1 VVGSMGQGTKAV
13 LEDAGVFV
21 YRADTASEIPHVV
34 GANNEHY
41 GETGMQPAQT
51 GRGTDLTG
59 IATAAGF
66 PKAFIVRTQEEPD
79 ELAGEV
85 FGRDGL
91 LFAVIKV
98 STAPTPVRRCA
109 TGSKPTRTGEHQFQG
124 KGTNACRHQHAPRV
138 DWQD

>member
-1 VVGSMGQGTKAV
+1 EK
-13 LEDAGVFV
+13 
-21 YRADTASEIPHVV
+21 P
-34 GANNEHY
+34 ANLAIIVIDNEHY
-41 GETGMQPAQT
+41 GETGMQPAHT

-66 PKAFIVRTQEEPD
+66 PKAFIVRTQEELD

-98 STAPTPVRRCA
+98 STAPIPV
-109 TGSKPTRTGEHQFQG
+109 SLP
-124 KGTNACRHQHAPRV
+124 PR
-138 DWQD
+138 DWPYLRSRFREALLKADAHR